1 MGGKRNK
8 ESVLRE
14 LQKPRPELKK
24 LIKDS
29 GVSRT
34 EVAHRMSMSRSTLDG
49 KLNGYQSFYPSQIE
63 ELERV
68 VAEMADT
75 SESGVAE

>member
-1 MGGKRNK
+1 MGGKRMK
-8 ESVLRE
+8 EVVLRE

-24 LIKDS
+24 LIEES

-34 EVAHRMSMSRSTLDG
+34 EVAHRMCISRSTLDG

-63 ELERV
+63 EMKRV
-68 VAEMADT
+68 VAEMVDT